1 MSEQTSPQVA
11 SIVGLNGS
19 TQQEEFLLTADVCTI
34 GRSTTCDIVVTS
46 SQQQSLISRVHARI
60 EREGI
65 YYILHDNMSA
75 NGTFVNKRRLHGSRQ
90 LKDQDEIG
98 LGSSTPLLRFVDS
111 DPTFVPSARLRYDD
125 QIFQFVIDGKPVSL
139 SPTQLRLLRYLY
151 EHGGNVCSREECA
164 MAIWGRSFNEATD
177 NDALDRAIYS
187 LRRTLQQQSGGENF
201 VKTRRGMGYVLEL

>member
-1 MSEQTSPQVA
+1 MSERTSPPVA

-34 GRSTTCDIVVTS
+34 GRATTCDIVVTS

-65 YYILHDNMSA
+65 YYILHDNKSA

-98 LGSSTPLLRFVDS
+98 LGSSIPLLRFVDS
-111 DPTFVPSARLRYDD
+111 DPTFVPSSRLRYDD
-125 QIFQFVIDGKPVSL
+125 ETFQFVIDGKPVSL
-139 SPTQLRLLRYLY
+139 SPTQLRLLRCLY
-151 EHGGNVCSREECA
+151 EHSGDLCTRDECA
-164 MAIWGRSFNEATD
+164 MAIWGRPFNEETD
-177 NDALDRAIYS
+177 NSALDRAVYS
-187 LRRTLQQQSGGENF
+187 LRRALQQSGGEDCI
-201 VKTRRGMGYVLEL
+201 KTRRGQGYMLDM